1 MSISRRQFL
10 LSTIGAAGGFIL
22 PSFYTRALEFLDQ
35 FGEPLL
41 EAPKLVVDEL
51 IICTE
56 RDGELNLGDP
66 WEQVPDMSWR
76 EMLTRY
82 QPEGLDNLE
91 AHWDLTESQL
101 DDEAPWDWVVDF
113 WCRADSPN
121 ARAYRLLNNLDL
133 GPNFTKPDAIGG
145 LVFTDGPCPG
155 NDYLGVAVEDEIS
168 ASLLQQR
175 LNDLNTGI
183 KLVYG

>member
-1 MSISRRQFL
+1 M
-10 LSTIGAAGGFIL
+10 LSTAGAVGGFIL

-76 EMLTRY
+76 ELLTRY

-133 GPNFTKPDAIGG
+133 GPNFTEPDAIGE